1 MISSP
6 GFGMMPAEDSDRL
19 IPYSYDAVRQAITMN
34 ILFIHQNFPGQFKF
48 LAPALAAMPGYSV
61 SAMTMQK
68 LTATQWQGVK
78 LVPYSASR
86 GTTPNVH
93 PWVSDYETKI
103 IRAEA
108 CFRAALKMKAQGF
121 TPDVIVAH
129 HGWGESLFLK
139 DVWPTAKLA
148 IYCEFFYHPHGADV
162 GFDPEFPVRDEGDAC
177 RLRLKNLNNLLHF
190 EAADAGIS
198 PTQWQASTFP
208 EPFRSRITVVH
219 DGIDTDAV
227 RPNAAVSLTVQTRGG
242 AQLALT
248 RNDETI
254 TFVNR
259 NLEPYRGYHV
269 FMRAL
274 PEILRRRP
282 KARVLI
288 VGADDVSYGARP
300 DDGRKWR
307 DVFAA
312 EVRPLISDADWARVH
327 FLGHVPYPQFIA
339 LLQLSTV
346 HVYLTYP
353 FVLSWSLLEAMS
365 AGCAIV
371 ASDTQP
377 LHEAIRHDE
386 TGRLFGFFDVAALTN
401 EICTLLDDPAARARL
416 GANARKFAQATYDL
430 KTVCLPQQLRWVHN
444 LAGDQTA

>member
-1 MISSP
+1 MK
-6 GFGMMPAEDSDRL
+6 
-19 IPYSYDAVRQAITMN
+19 

-48 LAPALAAMPGYSV
+48 LAPALV
-61 SAMTMQK
+61 SQGHTVVAMTMQK
-68 LTATQWQGVK
+68 TQAQEWQGVQ
-78 LVPYSASR
+78 LVHYTATR

-93 PWVSDYETKI
+93 PWVSDFETKT
-103 IRAEA
+103 IRGEA
-108 CFRAALKMKAQGF
+108 CFRAALKMKAEGF
-121 TPDVIVAH
+121 EPDVVIAH

-139 DVWPTAKLA
+139 EVWPQAKLG

-162 GFDPEFPVRDEGDAC
+162 GFDPEFPVKDAGDAC

-190 EAADAGIS
+190 EVADAGMS
-198 PTQWQASTFP
+198 PTHWQASTFP
-208 EPFRSRITVVH
+208 EPFRAKISVVH
-219 DGIDTDAV
+219 DGIDTQAV
-227 RPNAAVSLTVQTRGG
+227 APNPHVKLTLNNNLSLTRE
-242 AQLALT
+242 
-248 RNDETI
+248 DEVI

-274 PEILRRRP
+274 PAILKQRP
-282 KARVLI
+282 QARVLI

-300 DDGRKWR
+300 TPQEHGGTKWK
-307 DVFAA
+307 DIFAA
-312 EVRPLISDADWARVH
+312 EVRPQISDADWGRVH
-327 FLGHVPYPQFIA
+327 FLGNVPYQHFIP

-377 LHEAIRHDE
+377 LHEAIRHNE
-386 TGRLFGFFDVAALTN
+386 TGKLVNFFDHATLAKEV
-401 EICTLLDDPAARARL
+401 CHLLDDPATRQQL
-416 GANARKFAQATYDL
+416 GANARLFAQAHYDL
-430 KTVCLPQQLRWVHN
+430 QTVCLPKQLAWVTG
-444 LAGDQTA
+444 LVT